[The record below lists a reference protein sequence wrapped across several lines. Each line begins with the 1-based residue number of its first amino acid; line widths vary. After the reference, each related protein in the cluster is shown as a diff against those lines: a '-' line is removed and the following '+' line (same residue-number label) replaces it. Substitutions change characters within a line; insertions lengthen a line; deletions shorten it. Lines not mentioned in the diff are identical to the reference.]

1 MGLGTYPGNTDHGST
16 RAATGAARQPDPEED
31 PMPTSRRTRGL
42 IIILAGAVAACG
54 AQSADDQMAEQ
65 PPADEQLAEQPVEEP
80 MPVLAAEIEAQLAA
94 AREAVAAF
102 ADRAQAEAA
111 GYTQQITECM
121 ASEQGAQGLHF
132 GKPELIT
139 DGAQLDAL
147 RPEALMYE
155 PQPDGSLRFVGF
167 AYVIPRADWTAP
179 EPPTFLGQPM
189 TANEQLDVWALHVW
203 LVDNPNGPF
212 ADWNPNVSCPPAE
225 AGSTGQM

>member
-1 MGLGTYPGNTDHGST
+1 MT
-16 RAATGAARQPDPEED
+16 
-31 PMPTSRRTRGL
+31 TSRRTRGL
-42 IIILAGAVAACG
+42 IVMLAGAVAACG

-65 PPADEQLAEQPVEEP
+65 PPADEQLAEQPVDEP
-80 MPVLAAEIEAQLAA
+80 MPALAPEIEAQLAA

-111 GYTQQITECM
+111 GYTQQLTECM

-132 GKPELIT
+132 GKPELIG

-147 RPEALMYE
+147 QPEALMYE
-155 PQPDGSLRFVGF
+155 PQADGSLRFVGF

-179 EPPTFLGQPM
+179 EPPTFLGQQM
-189 TANEQLDVWALHVW
+189 TANEELDVWALHAWVA
-203 LVDNPNGPF
+203 DNPNGVF

-225 AGSTGQM
+225 AGAAGEM